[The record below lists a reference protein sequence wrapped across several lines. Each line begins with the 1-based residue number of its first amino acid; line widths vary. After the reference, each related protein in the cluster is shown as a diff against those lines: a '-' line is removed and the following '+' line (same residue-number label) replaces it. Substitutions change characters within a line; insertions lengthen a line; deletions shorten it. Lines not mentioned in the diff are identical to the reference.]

1 MRNNL
6 SPLLILF
13 LFLIFQRGISR
24 AEENC
29 PESCKCQ
36 PDANQPTHLQV
47 TCNLLVS
54 SSPKIHR
61 ISQQIRSLILTC
73 ADDTKIRLAADFL
86 DGCTSLNNL
95 RIEACLLPEK
105 LFDNDSAANLRSL
118 EIKNGRHLELTEN
131 LLQPL
136 TRLEKLHVVES
147 KNVPEI
153 TEKLLCAL
161 PNLQV
166 LNLSTN
172 TMPTLSRAESCIA
185 QQLLIVDLSR
195 NELRDVRNFLGGA
208 PNIRQLSISQ
218 NFLQKIDDLSTLT
231 PLLQQIDAES
241 NEIADF
247 SASSAL
253 PPTLVHINLAQ
264 NRLLQIPEV
273 ILSLPD
279 LVALNLSGNA
289 VSGENATRFASNDI
303 EMFDISKNRLKNL
316 PEEWLAG
323 SQKSLVNLKLD
334 ANLIEKFEPGI
345 SFENFTNLQI
355 LDLSSNLL
363 ETLPASL
370 FSSKNQKLSQ
380 ILLANNS
387 LTQIEPESLSGLK
400 LDLLDLS
407 ENRLEDIPVEL
418 AQVDALKRVDLR
430 RNRINKLAQ
439 NVLNRVK
446 LLHYVDLSENLL
458 QSIGPLVFTN
468 SPDLHT
474 LDLSKNEI
482 SLLFKDAFAKC
493 PKLRKIVLKN
503 NRIQSIDEGLLEANS
518 LKKLDLSENRLVVL
532 KWSALPD
539 NLEHLQAD
547 KNSINLLTAAGRM
560 SLKSIS
566 LTDNQISLLSG
577 EQIPNSVENLD
588 FSRNR
593 INHLTKSTFS
603 QKLQLRKVNLAE
615 NLIEILDGE
624 AIKINGNV
632 HPIRMNLLGNPLH
645 CSCQMMWILEN
656 EELRGKNPAKV
667 LLENRANTTCR
678 HVIHKSQISLTSIQ
692 KDDLLCE
699 YQQICEPDCICC
711 QYENCDCKS
720 VCPNQC
726 ECFRDNEFRQNI
738 VRCEKKKSGN
748 SSSSSSAA
756 NSSGSREF
764 VVSILP
770 VFATDITLTNLD
782 LPQLRRNSFFGR
794 TRLQTLRINGTG
806 LRSIQAKA
814 FKSLPGLKTL
824 DLSNNLLLELNGDE
838 FEHLNEV
845 QQVFLNG
852 NRLRQLSRK
861 VVERFPK
868 LRFLTLHNNSFEDIP
883 AALSGTVSG
892 TLSGISLSGNPLRCD
907 CSAANGAG
915 HHQQINRYGPPI
927 IEHNAAEWM
936 SMSRHLVVDAAKVEC
951 VENVTKAFM
960 TNDTTILSGYPPNF
974 NHDIFVMPIDEFLRE
989 YNVSICVPY
998 SSGFFG
1004 QDPQNSIIFIAL
1016 AVALSIL
1023 MCLAVILA
1031 ISFIRKSHDAIN
1043 QRRYKA
1049 TSSLNCSTS
1058 AGSSPLP
1065 IPLLSY
1071 HAFVSYSKKDEKMVF
1086 DQLCRPLEDDDYQ
1099 LCLLHRDGP
1108 SWNSNLHAIS
1118 DELIAQMES
1127 AQCLIL
1133 VLTRN
1138 FLENEWKTLQIKTS
1152 HQLFS
1157 KNRQKR
1163 VIAVLADDV
1172 DANLLDEELGQ
1183 ILRKHTRIDM
1193 KSHLFWTLLHSSLPN
1208 RLPLNHHHHSSKNSD
1223 DSGSQVYSD
1232 IYGIVPSDVV

>member
-73 ADDTKIRLAADFL
+73 ADDTKI
-86 DGCTSLNNL
+86 
-95 RIEACLLPEK
+95 
-105 LFDNDSAANLRSL
+105 
-118 EIKNGRHLELTEN
+118 
-131 LLQPL
+131 
-136 TRLEKLHVVES
+136 
-147 KNVPEI
+147 
-153 TEKLLCAL
+153 
-161 PNLQV
+161 
-166 LNLSTN
+166 
-172 TMPTLSRAESCIA
+172 
-185 QQLLIVDLSR
+185 
-195 NELRDVRNFLGGA
+195 RNFLGGA

-407 ENRLEDIPVEL
+407 ENRLEDIPPESLSGLQLDLLDLSGNRLEDIPVEL
-418 AQVDALKRVDLR
+418 AQVDTLKRVDLR

-446 LLHYVDLSENLL
+446 LLHFVDLSENLL

-656 EELRGKNPAKV
+656 EELRGKN
-667 LLENRANTTCR
+667 
-678 HVIHKSQISLTSIQ
+678 
-692 KDDLLCE
+692 
-699 YQQICEPDCICC
+699 
-711 QYENCDCKS
+711 
-720 VCPNQC
+720 
-726 ECFRDNEFRQNI
+726 
-738 VRCEKKKSGN
+738 
-748 SSSSSSAA
+748 
-756 NSSGSREF
+756 
-764 VVSILP
+764 
-770 VFATDITLTNLD
+770 
-782 LPQLRRNSFFGR
+782 
-794 TRLQTLRINGTG
+794 
-806 LRSIQAKA
+806 
-814 FKSLPGLKTL
+814 
-824 DLSNNLLLELNGDE
+824 
-838 FEHLNEV
+838 
-845 QQVFLNG
+845 
-852 NRLRQLSRK
+852 
-861 VVERFPK
+861 
-868 LRFLTLHNNSFEDIP
+868 
-883 AALSGTVSG
+883 
-892 TLSGISLSGNPLRCD
+892 
-907 CSAANGAG
+907 
-915 HHQQINRYGPPI
+915 RYGPPI

-1023 MCLAVILA
+1023 MCLA
-1031 ISFIRKSHDAIN
+1031 
-1043 QRRYKA
+1043 
-1049 TSSLNCSTS
+1049 
-1058 AGSSPLP
+1058 
-1065 IPLLSY
+1065 
-1071 HAFVSYSKKDEKMVF
+1071 
-1086 DQLCRPLEDDDYQ
+1086 
-1099 LCLLHRDGP
+1099 
-1108 SWNSNLHAIS
+1108 
-1118 DELIAQMES
+1118 
-1127 AQCLIL
+1127 
-1133 VLTRN
+1133 
-1138 FLENEWKTLQIKTS
+1138 IKTS